1 MDDAPQHTPAQAAD
15 PSTPA
20 EVLAEIAGSRPDLHP
35 YLAAN
40 PATYPALLEWLGKL
54 GDPDVDA
61 ALEARA
67 QAAAAPLA
75 DGQGRAAGEPAPPQE
90 AAPGSGATPARDEEL
105 GSTPERAGGLAEG
118 ATPAGGDDAYVPP
131 AATQPWSDV
140 SASADWNA
148 PGAGGAG
155 APAYPPQVPAGSPAG
170 PQAQAPYGAPGAGYP
185 YPPGIPGDG
194 HDGPPPGAPYGPP
207 LPGGAY
213 GAAPRPRGSRA
224 WLWVLLGV
232 LGLLLVG
239 GTVVGILVVRAITDA
254 ADGMGSVFDTG
265 EASSYGDDPEL
276 DALWDG
282 CAGGD
287 MAACD
292 ELYRQSPS
300 DSEYEEFADTCG
312 GRTEGGTWCEDT
324 EVGGTA
330 APSSGEDGSLVASPA
345 WGRTGVPGTFAAATR
360 E

>member
-1 MDDAPQHTPAQAAD
+1 
-15 PSTPA
+15 
-20 EVLAEIAGSRPDLHP
+20 
-35 YLAAN
+35 
-40 PATYPALLEWLGKL
+40 
-54 GDPDVDA
+54 
-61 ALEARA
+61 
-67 QAAAAPLA
+67 
-75 DGQGRAAGEPAPPQE
+75 
-90 AAPGSGATPARDEEL
+90 
-105 GSTPERAGGLAEG
+105 
-118 ATPAGGDDAYVPP
+118 
-131 AATQPWSDV
+131 
-140 SASADWNA
+140 
-148 PGAGGAG
+148 
-155 APAYPPQVPAGSPAG
+155 
-170 PQAQAPYGAPGAGYP
+170 
-185 YPPGIPGDG
+185 
-194 HDGPPPGAPYGPP
+194 
-207 LPGGAY
+207 
-213 GAAPRPRGSRA
+213 
-224 WLWVLLGV
+224 VLLGV

-330 APSSGEDGSLVASPA
+330 APSSGEDGSLVASPT